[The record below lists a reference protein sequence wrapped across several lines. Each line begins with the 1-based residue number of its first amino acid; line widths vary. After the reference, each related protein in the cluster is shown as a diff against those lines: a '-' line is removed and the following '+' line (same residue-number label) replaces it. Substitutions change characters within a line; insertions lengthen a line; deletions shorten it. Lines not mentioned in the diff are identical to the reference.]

1 MDSDARAL
9 QTALNTLRQQ
19 HGDRLDGALGDTQ
32 DTLRRTLQQQMGVDA
47 AAADRLVKKLSED
60 GQLRFVTED
69 VDDEDTGV
77 PATGPVIAIPGTTT
91 AQSGE
96 EFVVPAPVTA
106 TEVSP
111 GGLSTRHEPAGTG
124 LVVESAAVPNPDS
137 GAARVVPFGGG
148 VMSTPATAEI
158 APPGTPISPE
168 ESARAVAE
176 DREGATMGQLGD
188 TGGPD
193 LPSTPSE
200 ALVAEGDLADDA
212 QGYWQIG

>member
-1 MDSDARAL
+1 MDTDARAL

-19 HGDRLDGALGDTQ
+19 YGDRLEGSLGDTQ
-32 DTLRRTLQQQMGVDA
+32 DDLRRTLEQQIGADPA
-47 AAADRLVKKLSED
+47 TADRLVKKLTES
-60 GQLRFVTED
+60 GRLRFVTED

-77 PATGPVIAIPGTTT
+77 PATGPVLAIPGTTT

-96 EFVVPAPVTA
+96 EFVVPAPVIGTA
-106 TEVSP
+106 VNRG
-111 GGLSTRHEPAGTG
+111 GGLVA
-124 LVVESAAVPNPDS
+124 ESAVAPNPDS
-137 GAARVVPFGGG
+137 GAAGVVPFGGG

-168 ESARAVAE
+168 ESARAAAE

-188 TGGPD
+188 TGVPSP
-193 LPSTPSE
+193 PSTPSE
-200 ALVAEGDLADDA
+200 ALVAHGDNA